1 MMDKCS
7 IQKHSAFTGKE
18 RELGRIANPAQ
29 RQHPQS
35 QPNVAVS
42 NIRHDGG
49 GFLDY
54 LKRIDFS
61 LLFTKECNSTYI
73 YRMKS
78 TFGNKES
85 QNNYERNQYI
95 DKTTICGR
103 SFFPK
108 FTR

>member
-42 NIRHDGG
+42 NILHDGEAKKY
-49 GFLDY
+49 DE
-54 LKRIDFS
+54 S
-61 LLFTKECNSTYI
+61 ETSTL
-73 YRMKS
+73 
-78 TFGNKES
+78 
-85 QNNYERNQYI
+85 
-95 DKTTICGR
+95 
-103 SFFPK
+103 
-108 FTR
+108 